1 MAHAAVLSGDD
12 LRLLCVLLSEHAFPI
27 SVDRVHLTVGG
38 QKSGL
43 RLKIDFQVSAVI
55 EDFVFVQF
63 RVHFSFVC
71 IVKTGEHLG
80 YK

>member
-1 MAHAAVLSGDD
+1 MLSGGD
-12 LRLLCVLLSEHAFPI
+12 LRLLCVLLSAHAFPI

-43 RLKIDFQVSAVI
+43 RIKIDFQVFAVI

-63 RVHFSFVC
+63 LVYFFYFLCV
-71 IVKTGEHLG
+71 L
-80 YK
+80 

>member
-1 MAHAAVLSGDD
+1 MLSGGD
-12 LRLLCVLLSEHAFPI
+12 LRLLCVLLAQHAFPI
-27 SVDRVHLTVGG
+27 SVNCVHLTVGG

-55 EDFVFVQF
+55 DEFVFVQF
-63 RVHFSFVC
+63 LVYFSFVC

>member
-1 MAHAAVLSGDD
+1 MLSGGD
-12 LRLLCVLLSEHAFPI
+12 LRLLCVLLSAHAFPI

-43 RLKIDFQVSAVI
+43 RIKIDFQVFAVI

-63 RVHFSFVC
+63 LVYFSFVC